1 MFSRQAKH
9 FLIAFRYLSFLSADR
24 SLPQNPEELGRSSS
38 YFPLV
43 GFILGV
49 GLMIFYFL
57 LSKVLNEE
65 VVCLLVLIGMFLF
78 CKGRQY
84 KACLVFFDY
93 IAAADDP
100 RESASPAFHPESD
113 AVRIAALFFLFM
125 LKFLALTHI
134 GQGWVLG
141 ILVLMPTFSC
151 WSRVYLSH
159 SLGFTAVAKTDRY
172 SYLRSVRSREF
183 WGATFLTT
191 VPAVLVLELKGLF
204 LLLFVSL
211 WTALF
216 ERFFLPKR
224 EEVVDAALGTAMEL
238 NEISM
243 LMAAIV
249 MQKGFAMATT
259 KGIWL

>member
-9 FLIAFRYLSFLSADR
+9 FLIAFRHLSFLSADR
-24 SLPQNPEELGRSSS
+24 SPPPNPEELGRSSS

-43 GFILGV
+43 GFVLGV

-65 VVCLLVLIGMFLF
+65 VVCLLVLLGMFLF
-78 CKGRQY
+78 SKGRQY
-84 KACLVFFDY
+84 KACLVFFDS
-93 IAAADDP
+93 IAAADDK
-100 RESASPAFHPESD
+100 SASPAFHPGSD

-159 SLGFTAVAKTDRY
+159 SLGFTAVAKSDRY
-172 SYLRSVRSREF
+172 SYLQSVKSREF
-183 WGATFLTT
+183 WSATFFTT
-191 VPAVLVLELKGLF
+191 APAVLVMELKGLF

-216 ERFFLPKR
+216 ERFFLPQR
-224 EEVVDAALGTAMEL
+224 EETVDAALGTAMEL